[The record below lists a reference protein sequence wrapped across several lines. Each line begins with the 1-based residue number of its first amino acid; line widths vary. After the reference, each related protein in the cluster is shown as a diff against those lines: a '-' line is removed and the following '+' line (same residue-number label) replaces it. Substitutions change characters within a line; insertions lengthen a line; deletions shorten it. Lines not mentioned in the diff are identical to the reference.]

1 MAEQNPIRYQDLIQ
15 PDDSI
20 EKLIGQLDQANDAYN
35 NLARSIQQEAS
46 RMSSSLQMVSGA
58 TSAGRATIKGM
69 SQDTEKLLKAER
81 DLNFARSETA
91 RKIAELKAMQKDEQT
106 ITKLTI
112 QLNRASAGSYE
123 ALSAQYSLN
132 KIRLNAMTE
141 EYRKN
146 TEEGQKLEKETRDI
160 YDRMNELQKATGKYT
175 LEVGNYEKAVGQLMG
190 VQGRWMQNMQ
200 MLQGLFAGGLTQ
212 GLKQAGTA
220 VAAFGRQLLALMANP
235 IVATIAAIAAVFM
248 ALSKAINSSEQ
259 NTRALERIMA
269 PFQRILSGIL
279 DVLQGVATWLLKGV
293 EGLEKMA
300 MAASRFA
307 ERLPLVGKY
316 LKEVNDALDE
326 NIRLT
331 KARQDLEDLE
341 RVYLEQNAQLMANS
355 AKFRAD
361 AEKTNDPRRR
371 AQLLKMAQA
380 AETAAFNNEM
390 QIAQQDLAI
399 KEKLAKQTQND
410 KKTNDELAQA
420 RARVANLQQ
429 TYYQRQI
436 RLNAKLRREN
446 EKLNASA
453 GGGRTVNAL
462 DEEKKV
468 AEQRIA
474 LQQKTQDL
482 QISMLEDGFTRE
494 WDIITLNYQR
504 QIDVLRERAEKE
516 IALREELNAQIAAL
530 ETKMHMEQA
539 DLVIKY
545 AEKADAAKKKQIS
558 DEERM
563 EKDSIRKQMD
573 IIDTEAEIR
582 QLEIDRLDTSEKEKT
597 RLRLEAEK
605 ERMQKLLELYEKNGK
620 ALSEEEVKL
629 IREQI
634 KNVDYELKKNK
645 KTNNDLFDILG
656 FNLTD
661 EKKEAINTSLEYALD
676 AVNQWID
683 SLAEAAD
690 KERQLADSQVERA
703 QSVLEKEIEARAN
716 GYANEVEIARKEYE
730 QSKKMQEKAIED
742 QKKAQRLKLA
752 MDTISQASNLV
763 TATSLIMANLPFPWF
778 IPAIAVMWGTFAAAK
793 VKALQMTSSG
803 SEEYGEGTVE
813 LLEGGSH
820 QSGNDIDLG
829 RKSDGTRRRA
839 EGGEFFAVI
848 NKRNS
853 RKYRNVIPDVV
864 NSLNNGTFA
873 EKYMNAYDGGGINI
887 QPAATNLTRLE
898 AGVDRINDN
907 LERPTTYVDGQG
919 RTVVVYK
926 NVKRILKN

>member
-1 MAEQNPIRYQDLIQ
+1 MAEQNPIRYQDLVQ

-81 DLNFARSETA
+81 DLNFARSDTA
-91 RKIAELKAMQKDEQT
+91 RKIAELKAMKKDEQT

-605 ERMQKLLELYEKNGK
+605 ERMQKLLALYEKNGK
-620 ALSEEEVKL
+620 ALSEEEVNL

-716 GYANEVEIARKEYE
+716 GYANGVETARKELE
-730 QSKKMQEKAIED
+730 EAKKNQQKAIN
-742 QKKAQRLKLA
+742 QQRAAQRAQIAL
-752 MDTISQASNLV
+752 DTASQASNLI
-763 TATSLIMANLPFPWF
+763 TASSLIWKQLGFPW
-778 IPAIAVMWGTFAAAK
+778 AIAALSLMWGSFAAAK
-793 VKALQMTSSG
+793 VKAMQAVSAG